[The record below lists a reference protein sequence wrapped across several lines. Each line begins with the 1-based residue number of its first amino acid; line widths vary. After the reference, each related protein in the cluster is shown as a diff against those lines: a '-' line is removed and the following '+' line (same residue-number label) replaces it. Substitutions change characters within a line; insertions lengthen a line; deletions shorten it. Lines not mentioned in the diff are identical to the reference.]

1 MKNFTISALALAALL
16 QTAMAAGQCG
26 SQSCGKDSPCCVRGY
41 CNSNAMY
48 CSPFN
53 CEAGNSYSE
62 SSCWDTAHC
71 VQSSVNF
78 ASGNAFAQIADYNGD
93 PSTAAFLSQFE
104 PSNAKQNN
112 GELELTLVK
121 QADGKGFG
129 ATVMNTRAFQ
139 YGTVEAVMRSGSS
152 GGGVVSSFIIRNDKV
167 GDEIDFEFVGAN
179 KGSVESN
186 FYWHDQLDYTKMV
199 KSPALPD
206 TTTNYHSYAIQW
218 TPDKIVWLVNG
229 NAFRTVNRADTWD
242 SASNTF
248 KYPDSESY
256 VSFSIWDGGS
266 GAKGTSDWAGG
277 LIQWGNQPFTMAV
290 KSINIDCYYK
300 GNETTY
306 TPPTSGNN
314 GGDGESTDGES
325 TDGESNTSKGD
336 ESSTADNTDD
346 DSSSEVSNVD
356 ESSSE
361 EEESSVKSSSS
372 KTSSTKTSSIK
383 SASHDEDE
391 SSDADD
397 EESRISGDVEEQND
411 DDENSKSSI
420 KAGASFVRSS
430 TSDARTLVASFGGV
444 TAALIAACLF

>member
-1 MKNFTISALALAALL
+1 NFTISALALAALL

-167 GDEIDFEFVGAN
+167 GDEIDFEFVGAD

-199 KSPALPD
+199 KSPTLPD

-218 TPDKIVWLVNG
+218 TPDKIVWLING

-277 LIQWGNQPFTMAV
+277 LIQWDNQPFTMAV

-306 TPPTSGNN
+306 TPPGSGNN

-325 TDGESNTSKGD
+325 NTSEGD

-346 DSSSEVSNVD
+346 DSSSEVNNGD
-356 ESSSE
+356 ESSEEGEEE
-361 EEESSVKSSSS
+361 EEESVKPSSS
-372 KTSSTKTSSIK
+372 KTSSTKTSSVK

-391 SSDADD
+391 SSEADD

-411 DDENSKSSI
+411 DDESSKTSI

-430 TSDARTLVASFGGV
+430 SSDARALVASFGGV